1 VSTRAFGP
9 YRAQLG
15 ELAVVDHN
23 DDPLPEGMAAVTFLM
38 PIESARRAAE
48 AMFLWGDMTLLVETQ
63 AGATE
68 PQKAGEP

>member
-1 VSTRAFGP
+1 VSTRSFGP

-23 DDPLPEGMAAVTFLM
+23 DAPLPAGMAAVTFLM

-48 AMFLWGDMTLLVETQ
+48 AMFLWGDMTLVVS
-63 AGATE
+63 TE
-68 PQKAGEP
+68 PGTGDAEGGGA